1 MGVGQAAAA
10 AQADDLR
17 CALWN
22 DGSLEIRGVTVIGYD
37 QAKLSPEKTR
47 ELIRYL
53 VATNAGEGV

>member
-10 AQADDLR
+10 APADDLR

>member
-10 AQADDLR
+10 APADDLR

-22 DGSLEIRGVTVIGYD
+22 DGTLEIRGITVIGGGW
-37 QAKLSPEKTR
+37 ARLSPDETR